1 MQICWIGL
9 CISTQEFIPAQ
20 KKYLDMKAVAN
31 NEENRTRAAIGST
44 LFHALLL
51 AMLFFYVLPA
61 PENTPETSIIELD
74 FGGGGG
80 DNAAA
85 GEPDKGMNDD
95 YTPLGEEP
103 ATPTKPAETAPTP
116 APTPTKSQST
126 PPPPI
131 ATSDDPEVAAIKQQK
146 EQDRKKREETDRQE
160 RARQDEANRQ
170 REATEAAQRAEQAR
184 RDKVKS
190 NAGSAFGKP
199 GSSGQGAGGGGKPGN
214 GGINGGTGDNPFGK
228 SNGDG
233 GGTGGGSGT
242 GTGAS
247 IGGGLGGRAVKERG
261 RINDSSQKSGKI
273 VIEVCVDKSGNVTSA
288 DYTQRGS
295 TTSDS
300 ELKSKALQAARGY
313 RFATST
319 ADQQCGTI
327 TFNFQLK

>member
-1 MQICWIGL
+1 
-9 CISTQEFIPAQ
+9 
-20 KKYLDMKAVAN
+20 MKAVIN
-31 NEENRTRAAIGST
+31 QEENQTKAAIGST
-44 LFHALLL
+44 LFHVALL

-61 PENTPETSIIELD
+61 PEVPTETAVIALD

-103 ATPTKPAETAPTP
+103 EPTPTKPKETAPDP
-116 APTPTKSQST
+116 APTPTKTQST
-126 PPPPI
+126 PPPP
-131 ATSDDPEVAAIKQQK
+131 TSTADDPDVAAIKQQK
-146 EQDRKKREETDRQE
+146 EQDRKKREETDRVD
-160 RARQDEANRQ
+160 RARQAEVDRQ
-170 REATEAAQRAEQAR
+170 KQAADDAKRAEQAP
-184 RDKVKS
+184 RDKVKN
-190 NAGSAFGKP
+190 NAGSAFGKKN
-199 GSSGQGAGGGGKPGN
+199 SNGQGAGGGGKPGN

-228 SNGDG
+228 SSGDG

-261 RINDSSQKSGKI
+261 RINDTSQKSGKV
-273 VIEVCVDKSGNVTSA
+273 VIEVCVDKEGRVTSA

-300 ELKSKALQAARGY
+300 ELKTKALQAARGY

-327 TFNFQLK
+327 TFNFTLK

>member
-1 MQICWIGL
+1 VYFVSKTHPCSKIY
-9 CISTQEFIPAQ
+9 S
-20 KKYLDMKAVAN
+20 DMKAVAN
-31 NEENRTRAAIGST
+31 NNENRTKAAIGST

-51 AMLFFYVLPA
+51 ALLFFYVLPA
-61 PENTPETSIIELD
+61 PETTPEVSTIELD

-95 YTPLGEEP
+95 YTPPGEE
-103 ATPTKPAETAPTP
+103 P
-116 APTPTKSQST
+116 APTPTT
-126 PPPPI
+126 PA
-131 ATSDDPEVAAIKQQK
+131 ATSPVAPAPAKTQPSSPPTTATTEDPNVAAIKQQK
-146 EQDRKKREETDRQE
+146 EQDRKKREEADRQE
-160 RARQDEANRQ
+160 AARQEEANRQ
-170 REATEAAQRAEQAR
+170 REAAEAAQRAEQAK

-228 SNGDG
+228 SNGTG
-233 GGTGGGSGT
+233 GGTGGGDGT

-247 IGGGLGGRAVKERG
+247 IGGGLGGRAVERRG
-261 RINDSSQKSGKI
+261 GINDNSQKKGKV
-273 VIEVCVDKSGNVTSA
+273 VINVCVDRNGSVLSA
-288 DYTQRGS
+288 DYTQIGS

-300 ELKSKALQAARGY
+300 ELKNKAIQAAKGY
-313 RFATST
+313 KFAAST
-319 ADQQCGTI
+319 VDKQCGTI

>member
-1 MQICWIGL
+1 
-9 CISTQEFIPAQ
+9 
-20 KKYLDMKAVAN
+20 MKAVIN
-31 NEENRTRAAIGST
+31 KEENRTKAAIGST

-51 AMLFFYVLPA
+51 ALLFFYVLPA
-61 PENTPETSIIELD
+61 PDTTPEVSTIELD

-95 YTPLGEEP
+95 YTPPGEEP
-103 ATPTKPAETAPTP
+103 ATTP
-116 APTPTKSQST
+116 AATTPQAPAPAKTPASAPPTT
-126 PPPPI
+126 
-131 ATSDDPEVAAIKQQK
+131 ATSDDPDVAAIKQQK

-160 RARQDEANRQ
+160 NARQEEANRQ
-170 REATEAAQRAEQAR
+170 REAAEAAQRAEQAK
-184 RDKVKS
+184 RDKVKN

-228 SNGDG
+228 SSGTG
-233 GGTGGGSGT
+233 GGTGGGDGT
-242 GTGAS
+242 GNGPS
-247 IGGGLGGRAVKERG
+247 IGGGLGGRAVKTRG
-261 RINDSSQKSGKI
+261 RINDNSQKSGKV
-273 VIEVCVDKSGNVTSA
+273 VIDVCVDRNGNILSA

-300 ELKSKALQAARGY
+300 ELKNKAIQAAKGY
-313 RFATST
+313 QFAAST
-319 ADQQCGTI
+319 ADKQCGTI

>member
-1 MQICWIGL
+1 
-9 CISTQEFIPAQ
+9 
-20 KKYLDMKAVAN
+20 MKAIVNQASQ
-31 NEENRTRAAIGST
+31 EENRTKAAIGST
-44 LFHALLL
+44 LFHAALL
-51 AMLFFYVLPA
+51 ALLFFYVLPVSD
-61 PENTPETSIIELD
+61 TPKEPTVIELD

-85 GEPDKGMNDD
+85 GDPDAGMNDD
-95 YTPLGEEP
+95 YTPPGEEP
-103 ATPTKPAETAPTP
+103 APTSKPTETAPEP
-116 APTPTKSQST
+116 APTPTKSQAT
-126 PPPPI
+126 PPPPT
-131 ATSDDPEVAAIKQQK
+131 ATADDPDVAAIKQQK
-146 EQDRKKREETDRQE
+146 EQDRKKREETERQE
-160 RARQDEANRQ
+160 RARQEEVNRQ
-170 REATEAAQRAEQAR
+170 QAAAEAAQRAEQAR
-184 RDKVKS
+184 RDKVKQ

-199 GSSGQGAGGGGKPGN
+199 GSNGQGAGGGGKPGN

-247 IGGGLGGRAVKERG
+247 IGGGLGGRAVVNRG
-261 RINDSSQKSGKI
+261 RINDTSQKSGKV
-273 VIEVCVDKSGNVTSA
+273 VIEVCVDRDGRVVSA

-300 ELKSKALQAARGY
+300 ELKSKAIQAAKGY
-313 RFATST
+313 KFASSS

>member
-1 MQICWIGL
+1 MR
-9 CISTQEFIPAQ
+9 
-20 KKYLDMKAVAN
+20 AVVN
-31 NEENRTRAAIGST
+31 QEENRTKAAIGST

-51 AMLFFYVLPA
+51 ALLFFYVLPA
-61 PENTPETSIIELD
+61 PNTTPEVSTIELD

-103 ATPTKPAETAPTP
+103 APTPTKSESAPDP
-116 APTPTKSQST
+116 APTPTKSNAT
-126 PPPPI
+126 PPPPT
-131 ATSDDPEVAAIKQQK
+131 ATSDDPDVAAMKQQK
-146 EQDRKKREETDRQE
+146 EQDRKKQAEADQQE
-160 RARQDEANRQ
+160 RARQAEVDRQ
-170 REATEAAQRAEQAR
+170 RAAAEDAKRAEQAK

-228 SNGDG
+228 SSGTG
-233 GGTGGGSGT
+233 GGTGGGDGT
-242 GTGAS
+242 GDGPS
-247 IGGGLGGRAVKERG
+247 IGGGLGGRKVERRG
-261 RINDSSQKSGKI
+261 AIKDNSQKSGKV
-273 VIEVCVDKSGNVTSA
+273 VIEVCVNSSGSVVSA
-288 DYTQRGS
+288 DYKLQGS

-300 ELKSKALQAARGY
+300 ELKSKALQAAKGY
-313 RFATST
+313 RFAPST

-327 TFNFQLK
+327 TFNFTLK